1 MIFSSG
7 FESCRAQFFW
17 EIFKNFLDFVV
28 QVVDARRPLLY
39 RCADV
44 EKYVKEVALRQGEEK
59 GLVLKLPKS
68 PDISLFFEIYFEL
81 EL

>member
-17 EIFKNFLDFVV
+17 EIFKIFVDFVV

-44 EKYVKEVALRQGEEK
+44 EKYVKEVAEANAPAKAEVILGVYM
-59 GLVLKLPKS
+59 LFSFPS
-68 PDISLFFEIYFEL
+68 PSAV
-81 EL
+81 